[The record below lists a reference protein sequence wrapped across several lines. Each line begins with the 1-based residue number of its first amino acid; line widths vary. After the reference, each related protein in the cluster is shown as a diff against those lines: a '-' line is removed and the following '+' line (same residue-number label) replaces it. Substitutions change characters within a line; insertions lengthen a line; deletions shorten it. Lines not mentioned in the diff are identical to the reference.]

1 MRRMK
6 TFNIAV
12 CGAGVVGGGV
22 VELIKRQ
29 RPFFHSQRID
39 FVVKTVGVLAANR
52 SAAPQRPHGRSP
64 NRPSLPCTAQLL
76 CRDVAKRRDFEV
88 EPGTSVT
95 ADPLAV
101 LDDPEIDIV
110 VEVIGGT
117 GAPARDL
124 VFGAAA
130 RGKHVVTANK
140 ALLADALP
148 DVRRAFSSRR
158 QLGFEAAVAGG
169 VPVIRA
175 MQESLLVDSV
185 TGVAGIMNGTTNY
198 CLSAMASEG
207 KSYGD
212 VLAAA
217 QAAGFAEADPTADVE
232 GFDARNKLVLLTQL
246 AFGTWVPPARVR
258 TTGITGVTAFDMAAA
273 AAGGFTI
280 KLLGV
285 SELFDEG
292 GGAAVGDAAA
302 AANVAAAA
310 PPSSNPSVDG
320 APPLRRRLLDIFVS
334 PALVPVNSALG
345 RTGGAL
351 NLVQVD
357 SAALGRTTFAGAGAG
372 RFPTANSIVADLFA
386 IAKGTNAKRPFPRA
400 PPAKVGLALKPS
412 DAREH
417 TFFVRG
423 PARLAD
429 LLSVALWRQGRSV
442 SPCGVPDATANPDKV
457 KAFLVV
463 ASARELTS
471 LIRRAA
477 RKVAGE
483 DAAAAASAEN
493 DLVAQVATYQVV
505 K

>member
-1 MRRMK
+1 
-6 TFNIAV
+6 
-12 CGAGVVGGGV
+12 
-22 VELIKRQ
+22 
-29 RPFFHSQRID
+29 
-39 FVVKTVGVLAANR
+39 
-52 SAAPQRPHGRSP
+52 
-64 NRPSLPCTAQLL
+64 
-76 CRDVAKRRDFEV
+76 
-88 EPGTSVT
+88 
-95 ADPLAV
+95 
-101 LDDPEIDIV
+101 
-110 VEVIGGT
+110 
-117 GAPARDL
+117 
-124 VFGAAA
+124 
-130 RGKHVVTANK
+130 
-140 ALLADALP
+140 
-148 DVRRAFSSRR
+148 
-158 QLGFEAAVAGG
+158 
-169 VPVIRA
+169 
-175 MQESLLVDSV
+175 MQESLLVDSI
-185 TGVAGIMNGTTNY
+185 TGIAGIMNGTTNY
-198 CLSAMASEG
+198 CLTAMASEG

-232 GFDARNKLVLLTQL
+232 GLDARNKLVLLTQL

-285 SELFDEG
+285 SELFDESSAD
-292 GGAAVGDAAA
+292 GGAAAPMSDLSGD
-302 AANVAAAA
+302 
-310 PPSSNPSVDG
+310 
-320 APPLRRRLLDIFVS
+320 APPLLRKRFLDIFVS
-334 PALVPVNSALG
+334 PALVPINSPLG

-357 SAALGRTTFAGAGAG
+357 STALGRTTFSGAGAG
-372 RFPTANSIVADLFA
+372 RFPTANSIVADLLA

-400 PPAKVGLALKPS
+400 PPSKVGLAIKPS

-423 PARLAD
+423 PAPLAN

-442 SPCGVPDATANPDKV
+442 SPCGVPDENPDKY
-457 KAFLVV
+457 KAFLVD

-477 RKVAGE
+477 RKVAGADASEAGSVE
-483 DAAAAASAEN
+483 D